1 MADDLEKRIT
11 AKMVLDS
18 TGFNSGIQGVNQQLK
33 LAQSEFKASSEQLGV
48 FGTNSERLKATTEGL
63 SRQIDL
69 QRQKVD
75 IYQSS
80 IQKTTEKLQN
90 NIKAR
95 DDLKKKLEEATAKYN
110 DAIKLYG
117 KESEEANKAK
127 ESVDKLTEEY
137 KQKEKQIE
145 NNAKTINNY
154 TIKMNQAEEGL
165 AKMQGE
171 LKKTNDELAKSENKW
186 LNAGKA
192 LEETSQK
199 LKTTGE
205 TIGSAGGVIL
215 KATAPLV
222 GLGAASLKFGID
234 FQSAFAGV
242 KKTVDATEEQLAGL
256 SQGIRDLS
264 KHMPQTAS
272 EIAGVAEAAG
282 QLGIKTES
290 ILGFTKTMVMLG
302 DATNLTSQQAATDLA
317 RLANI
322 TQMPQTEFDRL
333 GSSIVALGNSM
344 ATTESEIVS
353 MSLRLAAQGKQ
364 VGMSEAEIAALAGT
378 MSSLGIEAEA
388 GGTAMT
394 TTLKKI
400 QTAVAEGGDDLKAFA
415 DVARMSSQDFAD
427 LFNENAIS
435 ALDVF
440 VKGLANSSTEGK
452 NLTTILSDLGITG
465 IRESDTLLRMAGAS
479 ELLSSAVETS
489 TQAWKD
495 NVALSNEAEQRY
507 ATTESKLLMLKNQFI
522 DVGIKLG
529 DVLIPY
535 VEAAALK
542 VGEFADWLGQLD
554 EKTLNTA
561 VQVVGLT
568 VAFGGILKVGGGAI
582 STIGSIAGGLGKL
595 STALG
600 TAKLATAGV
609 STAASVAGGAGG
621 LGALTAGLGT
631 AAVAVAPFVLAAGG
645 IAAVGYGINK
655 AMSQEAIPAVDL
667 FADHVEMTA
676 EQVELASQT
685 MGAVVETTT
694 TKITEGTKQAVGA
707 YLELDNR
714 ATETLSNLYINSTA
728 ITSQI
733 ADDMVGQYNSMTSQI
748 EVGMDKHYQQLTDD
762 MQTFFS
768 NSRTLSD
775 AEEKEV
781 LAKLESDNN
790 AKKTEINNY
799 TKQIQEILAR
809 ASAEKRALT
818 LEEQQEIN
826 EIQNKMKVNAVK
838 SLSDSEVESK
848 VILERLKDY
857 STRITAEQ
865 ASEVIKNAEKQRR
878 ESVDNAEKQ
887 YQETVKNIIRMRD
900 ETGVISAD
908 QADRLIKDA
917 TRQKNESIVKA
928 QELKDGVVEK
938 IRTMNRDILNDINIT
953 DGSIKSG
960 WNKLKDWFSNN
971 PITRWVRTQ
980 TSSEDKLDIGQNF
993 AGTNS
998 WRGGLTTLHEKGWEI
1013 YDLPKGTRVYPHEA
1027 SVELINKMAQNLT
1040 NQSGV
1045 GASAGNITI
1054 NLNVAGNLDKDI
1066 LPKVERALESSSQL
1080 VVKELNKMGIRI
1092 NR

>member
-18 TGFNSGIQGVNQQLK
+18 SGFNSSIQGVNQQLR
-33 LAQSEFKASSEQLGV
+33 LAQSELKASSEQLGV
-48 FGTNSERLKATTEGL
+48 FGTNTERLKATTEGL

-95 DDLKKKLEEATAKYN
+95 DELKKKLEEATAKYN
-110 DAIKLYG
+110 ESIKLYG

-137 KQKEKQIE
+137 KQKQKQVE
-145 NNAKTINNY
+145 NNSKTINNY
-154 TIKMNQAEEGL
+154 TVKMNQAEEGL

-171 LKKTNDELAKSENKW
+171 LQKTNDELAKSENKW

-205 TIGSAGGVIL
+205 SVGNVGGVIL

-222 GLGAASLKFGID
+222 GLGAASLKFGIE
-234 FQSAFAGV
+234 FESAFAGV
-242 KKTVDATEEQLAGL
+242 KKTVTATEEQLAGL

-264 KHMPQTAS
+264 KQMPQTAS

-302 DATNLTSQQAATDLA
+302 DTTNLTSEQAATDLA

-322 TQMPQTEFDRL
+322 TQMPQTQFDRL
-333 GSSIVALGNSM
+333 GSSIVALGNTM

-400 QTAVAEGGDDLKAFA
+400 QTAVAEGGSDLKAFA
-415 DVARMSSQDFAD
+415 DVARMSSQDFAN
-427 LFNENAIS
+427 LFNEDAVS
-435 ALDVF
+435 ALDAF
-440 VKGLANSSTEGK
+440 VKGLAGSSAEGK

-489 TQAWKD
+489 TQAWEE

-507 ATTESKLLMLKNQFI
+507 QTTGSRLLMLKNQFI

-529 DVLIPY
+529 EVLIPY
-535 VEAAALK
+535 VETAALK

-554 EKTLNTA
+554 KSTLDTTTKI
-561 VQVVGLT
+561 VGLT
-568 VAFGGILKVGGGAI
+568 VAFGGILKIGGGAI
-582 STIGSIAGGLGKL
+582 STVGSIAGGLGKL

-600 TAKLATAGV
+600 GAKLATAGIG
-609 STAASVAGGAGG
+609 TAASVAGGVSG
-621 LGALTAGLGT
+621 LGALTAGLGS

-655 AMSQEAIPAVDL
+655 SMSQEAVPAVDL

-676 EQVELASQT
+676 EQVELASQS

-694 TKITEGTKQAVGA
+694 TQITEGTKEAVGA
-707 YLELDNR
+707 YLELDNQ
-714 ATETLSNLYINSTA
+714 ATETLSNLYINSTT

-733 ADDMVGQYNSMTSQI
+733 ADDMVGQYSSMTSQI
-748 EVGMDKHYQQLTDD
+748 KVGLDKHHQQLLSD
-762 MQTFFS
+762 MELFFT

-781 LAKLESDNN
+781 LAKLQNDNN
-790 AKKTEINNY
+790 AKKAEIDNY
-799 TKQIQEILAR
+799 TKQIQEILIK
-809 ASAEKRALT
+809 ASEDKRALT

-826 EIQNKMKVNAVK
+826 EIQEKMRVNAVK

-848 VILERLKDY
+848 VILERLKEY

-865 ASEVIKNAEKQRR
+865 ASEVIANAERQRK
-878 ESVDNAEKQ
+878 EAVDKAEQQ

-917 TRQKNESIVKA
+917 TRQKNEGIVKA

-938 IRTMNRDILNDINIT
+938 IRSMNRDILNDINIT
-953 DGSIKSG
+953 DGSIKNG
-960 WNKLKDWFSNN
+960 WNKLKDWFGNN

-980 TSSEDKLDIGQNF
+980 MSGEDNLDIGQNW
-993 AGTNS
+993 AGTSS
-998 WRGGLTTLHEKGWEI
+998 WRGGLTTLHERGWEI
-1013 YDLPKGTRVYPHEA
+1013 FDLPKGTRVYPHEA
-1027 SVELINKMAQNLT
+1027 SVELVNKMAQSFAS
-1040 NQSGV
+1040 QSRGGFGLGKV
-1045 GASAGNITI
+1045 EV
-1054 NLNVAGNLDKDI
+1054 NLNVHGNLDKSI
-1066 LPKVERALESSSQL
+1066 LPQVERVLESSSQKI
-1080 VVKELNKMGIRI
+1080 VKELNKMGVRIR
-1092 NR
+1092 